1 MLAVA
6 LVRLDSGKVCTTLQH
21 SAKERETEKKGER
34 EREKERNRVRE
45 KERASARA

>member
-6 LVRLDSGKVCTTLQH
+6 QVRLDSGKVRTTLQH

-34 EREKERNRVRE
+34 KRERERERE
-45 KERASARA
+45 TE